1 MTTRQRGQV
10 VADCIRPGGGGYSG
24 SSTAQAAGVGRQV
37 LESEQEPELWTVHRE
52 RNSPEASP
60 GSCGVCPSD
69 SPVSRRRYL
78 SF

>member
-1 MTTRQRGQV
+1 MTTWQRGQA

-52 RNSPEASP
+52 RNSQEQLPDW
-60 GSCGVCPSD
+60 CGVCPSA
-69 SPVSRRRYL
+69 SRASRRRCL